1 VKQVR
6 VVSKRDAELA
16 QRVKEYMAG
25 YKFCLFVSVHVEPTR
40 HPGLIVVVGI
50 EERVRAEGPLE
61 WVVKEIVQTKLEEEG
76 AGEHFDVIARAY
88 RGVAGAATQEPE
100 VLERSSV
107 PGLHVHEDDPVGVRP
122 DEE

>member
-6 VVSKRDAELA
+6 IVSERDAELA
-16 QRVKEYMAG
+16 RLVKEHMAG
-25 YKFCLFVSVHVEPTR
+25 YKFCLFVSVHVEPTSI
-40 HPGLIVVVGI
+40 PGMIVVVGI

-61 WVVKEIVQTKLEEEG
+61 WIVKEIVREKLEEEG
-76 AGEHFDVIARAY
+76 AGEHFDVIARAH